1 MQVRRSKQ
9 RDLICSVLKST
20 CSHPTAEWIYEQ
32 AREKDPTISLGTV
45 YRNLATLNAHGDII
59 SIAVG
64 DGNEHYDGDISP
76 HIHLRCRCCG
86 GIEDLVLA
94 SDPASVLAKE
104 SGFDSETSVYIVY
117 GRCKQCKEATV

>member
-1 MQVRRSKQ
+1 MKNYSRQ
-9 RDLICSVLKST
+9 REAILRVLKNSK
-20 CSHPTAEWIYEQ
+20 SHPTAMQVYNEVKKEI
-32 AREKDPTISLGTV
+32 PNISLGTV
-45 YRNLATLNAHGDII
+45 YRNLATLNENGDII

-64 DGNEHYDGDISP
+64 DGNEHYDGDVSP

-94 SDPASVLAKE
+94 SDPASVLAKQ

-117 GRCKQCKEATV
+117 GRCKQCREAMV

>member
-1 MQVRRSKQ
+1 MKNYSRQ
-9 RDLICSVLKST
+9 REAILRVLKNSK
-20 CSHPTAEWIYEQ
+20 SHPTAMQVYNEVKKEI
-32 AREKDPTISLGTV
+32 PNISLGTV

-117 GRCKQCKEATV
+117 GRCKQCREATV